1 MSDVLP
7 RWITVVDEYRK
18 ATAWQAIE
26 PDECICCLCG
36 QSKRVGMEEPV
47 KDDVWALTA
56 RVEEALAAIPD
67 AEERVRSAFFLMNA
81 ISSRNWWKP
90 VEGA

>member
-1 MSDVLP
+1 MLP

-36 QSKRVGMEEPV
+36 QPKRVGMEEPV
-47 KDDVWALTA
+47 GDDLWALTT

-67 AEERVRSAFFLMNA
+67 PQERVRSAFFLMNA
-81 ISSRNWWKP
+81 ISSRNWWKS
-90 VEGA
+90 VEDA